1 MELSRPLDR
10 KMERRYNSIMTFFE
24 KIKPYSP
31 ILVRY
36 GIGLV
41 FLLMGLDQLIHADW
55 WTSYFPTNLPFNIP
69 VVSAVFYN
77 GIFDL
82 SIGILLIVG
91 FLTRVI
97 SIVASLHLVSIIY
110 YLGYND
116 ISIRDIGI
124 LLATISIFAH
134 GPDQLCLDKKIFKS
148 AQNQ

>member
-1 MELSRPLDR
+1 
-10 KMERRYNSIMTFFE
+10 MTFFE

-41 FLLMGLDQLIHADW
+41 FLLMGLDQLIHSDY

-69 VVSAVFYN
+69 VASAVFYN
-77 GIFDL
+77 GIFDTA
-82 SIGILLIVG
+82 IGVLLIIG

-97 SIVASLHLVSIIY
+97 SIVASLHLISIIY

-116 ISIRDIGI
+116 ISIRDIGL
-124 LLATISIFAH
+124 LLATLSIFFY
-134 GPDQLCLDKKIFKS
+134 GSDSLTIDKKIWKD
-148 AQNQ
+148 